1 MQALRF
7 NQTGDLKYLEL
18 VEIPTP
24 TLGKDEVL
32 IEVKAGRLNRNDI
45 SNVMGRLPYTTIP
58 RTPGRD
64 YSGVI
69 QQGPAELIGKEVW
82 GTGKENGFIQDGSHA
97 AFMKVHRSA
106 ISMKPQSLSFVE
118 AANCGTPYSTAWG
131 AIQSCHVREGTR
143 IVIIGANGAVGN
155 AAVELAKKNKANVL
169 GLVRSEEHL
178 ATVKE
183 QDVFADLLP
192 NTADEKALKSLI
204 WKYFPQGPDVIF
216 DTTGH
221 WLPSSISAL
230 GKFGQVAVIVAP
242 GNGQVTISVRDLYRN
257 GASIVGVNSLLYSAS
272 ECATIFDS
280 LAKDFDQHLLR
291 APQNI
296 KTYAL
301 KDALGVY
308 KAVQDGSTTGMHVFI
323 PEHGS
328 L

>member
-7 NQTGDLKYLEL
+7 NQTGDLNNLEL
-18 VEIPTP
+18 VEMPIPS
-24 TLGKDEVL
+24 LGKDEVL

-64 YSGVI
+64 YSGII

-97 AFMKVHRSA
+97 AYMKVHQSA
-106 ISMKPQSLSFVE
+106 ISLKPQALSFVE
-118 AANCGTPYSTAWG
+118 AANCGTPYITAWG
-131 AIQSCHVREGTR
+131 AIQSCHVKDGTR

-155 AAVELAKKNKANVL
+155 AAVELAKKNKATVL

-178 ATVKE
+178 GTIKKQE
-183 QDVFADLLP
+183 IFADLLP
-192 NTADEKALKSLI
+192 NTSDEKALKSLI
-204 WKYFPQGPDVIF
+204 WKYFPEGPDVIF

-221 WLPSSISAL
+221 WLTGSISAI

-257 GASIVGVNSLLYSAS
+257 GASIIGVNSLLYSGS
-272 ECATIFDS
+272 ECAAIFDG
-280 LAKDFDQHLLR
+280 LAKDFDQHLLEP
-291 APQNI
+291 PQHI
-296 KTYAL
+296 QTHAL
-301 KDALGVY
+301 KNAIGVY
-308 KAVQDGSTTGMHVFI
+308 KAVQDGLANGMHIFI
-323 PEHGS
+323 PDH
-328 L
+328 